1 MYSSTIS
8 SNKLR
13 DETGNGRDA
22 TCVGVTVASGT
33 GNGATSSINYIQG
46 TTTSTIQ
53 FPTGSLAASGCVC
66 AIVRY
71 ASATNRQRILQASG
85 VASTDNRVYGH
96 HIAKTGVVSD
106 GTAQRT
112 SFTASNPSGSIVD
125 RWLVLCF
132 SAGLAS
138 PGNVLVDDGVAI
150 GISSGSSVIGTLSV
164 NIGVVPAEP
173 SDFQIA
179 QTLLFDVALTAAE
192 LKIVSV
198 AYNNFLENGA
208 IA

>member
-1 MYSSTIS
+1 M
-8 SNKLR
+8 
-13 DETGNGRDA
+13 
-22 TCVGVTVASGT
+22 
-33 GNGATSSINYIQG
+33 
-46 TTTSTIQ
+46 
-53 FPTGSLAASGCVC
+53 AASGCVC

-71 ASATNRQRILQASG
+71 AGTAKQRILQGSG
-85 VASTDNRVYGH
+85 VAATDNRAIGH
-96 HIAKTGVVSD
+96 HLAKAGVVSD

-112 SFTASNPSGSIVD
+112 SFSSSNPAGSNVD

-150 GISSGSSVIGTLSV
+150 GISSGSSVIGTLAV

-179 QTLLFDVALTAAE
+179 QILLFDVALTSVE